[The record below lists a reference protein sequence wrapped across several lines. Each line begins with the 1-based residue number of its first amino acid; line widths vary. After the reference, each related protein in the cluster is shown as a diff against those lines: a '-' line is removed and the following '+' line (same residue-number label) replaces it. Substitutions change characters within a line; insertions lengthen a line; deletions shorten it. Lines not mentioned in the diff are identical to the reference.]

1 MLKLFPTNF
10 NAEYTLRMVYI
21 ANSFCRYLHID
32 KMQIWITLEYFEN
45 CLLFVR
51 ICYLLVPVYLF
62 IVALYQDFTVY
73 FITVLQHIMEY
84 GLWVFIPIWKIFHGG
99 QVLLMTETGL
109 IDDNYA
115 LLWPP
120 DTFLRNVVLSTPHQ
134 GMRIILTLVLIW
146 TDCICDCGLNP
157 DSVYILHI

>member
-45 CLLFVR
+45 CLLFAR

-62 IVALYQDFTVY
+62 IVALYQDFT
-73 FITVLQHIMEY
+73 L
-84 GLWVFIPIWKIFHGG
+84 LWVFIPIWKIFHGG

-109 IDDNYA
+109 VDDNYA
-115 LLWPP
+115 LSWPP

-146 TDCICDCGLNP
+146 TDRICDCGINP
-157 DSVYILHI
+157 DSVYIWHI